1 MPISRKKYRKQ
12 QRRTLKKTRK
22 PKPKRMA
29 YGGNGGSME
38 GFDASKVH
46 PASIIMKRYEI
57 I

>member
-22 PKPKRMA
+22 PKPKRVV
-29 YGGNGGSME
+29 GGGTME

-46 PASIIMKRYEI
+46 PASIIMK
-57 I
+57 